1 MYVNSCDQWE
11 AIKELH
17 RFRGLDLPKPED
29 TERQKESLEEFIAR
43 NCLKDTAPAMN
54 YLTEVRKIPAKL
66 VAAAIKAKTVGRNSW
81 QSNRVA
87 PGDVGHGGQGASQ
100 EGRRVGEGG
109 GST

>member
-54 YLTEVRKIPAKL
+54 YLTAVRKIPEKI
-66 VAAAIKAKTVGRNSW
+66 VAAAIKRS
-81 QSNRVA
+81 
-87 PGDVGHGGQGASQ
+87 
-100 EGRRVGEGG
+100 EERRVGKACV
-109 GST
+109 STGRSRWSQYDSKKKKTTERNEK